1 MMPSMRQCE
10 LADPYIL
17 QLRVKLFIEF
27 KKSTIFGQNQPV
39 LIPFTFK
46 QHDWI
51 FTKTLLWTQIVEALH
66 FKICD
71 LMKGV

>member
-27 KKSTIFGQNQPV
+27 KKKVQFLV
-39 LIPFTFK
+39 
-46 QHDWI
+46 
-51 FTKTLLWTQIVEALH
+51 
-66 FKICD
+66 KIS
-71 LMKGV
+71 LF

>member
-27 KKSTIFGQNQPV
+27 KKVQFLVKLSLF
-39 LIPFTFK
+39 
-46 QHDWI
+46 
-51 FTKTLLWTQIVEALH
+51 
-66 FKICD
+66 
-71 LMKGV
+71 

>member
-27 KKSTIFGQNQPV
+27 KKKYNFWSKSACFNSFYLQATSLDFHKNPAV
-39 LIPFTFK
+39 DP
-46 QHDWI
+46 D
-51 FTKTLLWTQIVEALH
+51 
-66 FKICD
+66 C
-71 LMKGV
+71 